1 MPIAVAGTIEVKHA
15 GVTYSA
21 SYSVK
26 NSNVH
31 LVTPLGSPPPK
42 PAGGSPE
49 TVARLMLK
57 TLLHERDKR

>member
-1 MPIAVAGTIEVKHA
+1 MISAGKIEVKHA

-26 NSNVH
+26 DGKVH
-31 LVTPLGSPPPK
+31 LVTPLGRPAPK
-42 PAGGSPE
+42 PAGDSPE
-49 TVARLMLK
+49 AVARLMLK

>member
-1 MPIAVAGTIEVKHA
+1 MPTAGTIEVKYA

-26 NSNVH
+26 NGKVH
-31 LVTPLGSPPPK
+31 LVTPLGSPAPK
-42 PAGGSPE
+42 PAGNAPE
-49 TVARLMLK
+49 AVARAMLK